1 MICLHNTPATY
12 VKIPTYAAP
21 TKDID
26 GIFYCFMRFYSLNVL
41 VLSVVLTLH
50 KKEISVRTLKLMASL
65 YSTRITQRSTLLQR
79 IHRNF
84 RT

>member
-26 GIFYCFMRFYSLNVL
+26 GKYLLLLYFCIFVKF
-41 VLSVVLTLH
+41 VLTFAIEL
-50 KKEISVRTLKLMASL
+50 
-65 YSTRITQRSTLLQR
+65 
-79 IHRNF
+79 
-84 RT
+84 

>member
-26 GIFYCFMRFYSLNVL
+26 GTFYFFICIFIKFVAAIYCNQSSDDVILNIYNIVFL
-41 VLSVVLTLH
+41 Q
-50 KKEISVRTLKLMASL
+50 
-65 YSTRITQRSTLLQR
+65 STNSFSR
-79 IHRNF
+79 
-84 RT
+84 

>member
-26 GIFYCFMRFYSLNVL
+26 GTFYFFICVFLLNL
-41 VLSVVLTLH
+41 LQLSIVPNHQMMSISTLTL
-50 KKEISVRTLKLMASL
+50 V
-65 YSTRITQRSTLLQR
+65 
-79 IHRNF
+79 
-84 RT
+84 

>member
-26 GIFYCFMRFYSLNVL
+26 GTFYNFVFFLLN
-41 VLSVVLTLH
+41 
-50 KKEISVRTLKLMASL
+50 I
-65 YSTRITQRSTLLQR
+65 YSTQSAKKPADDEYKNSHT
-79 IHRNF
+79 NAVF
-84 RT
+84 V